1 MIGNLFTTFIY
12 EPIYNA
18 LVFLV
23 HVVPGGDVGIAI
35 VLLTILIKLILFPL
49 SHQAIKTQKVMRE
62 IEPELKRIREELKDN
77 REELARKT
85 MALFKDKKIN
95 PFASIFL
102 ILLQLPIIFGL
113 YFVFFNEG
121 SNGGFDPET
130 LYSFI
135 ALPEVYTFSFLGI
148 IELTGKSVAL
158 AVIVAS
164 TQYWLARLMMPK
176 APEAAK
182 EPSLKADFQRSMHIQ
197 MRYVFPIVIG
207 LIAYFISAAVALYLA
222 VSNIFAL
229 AQEFVVKRAKHEPSA

>member
-1 MIGNLFTTFIY
+1 MIGNLFSTFIY

-23 HVVPGGDVGIAI
+23 NVVPGGDVGIAI
-35 VLLTILIKLILFPL
+35 VLLTVIVKLILFPL
-49 SHQAIKTQKVMRE
+49 AHQAIKTQKIMRD
-62 IEPELKRIREELKDN
+62 IEPELKRIREEFKEN

-102 ILLQLPIIFGL
+102 ILLQLPIVFGL

-121 SNGGFDPET
+121 GNGGFDPEI

-135 ALPEVYTFSFLGI
+135 AYPEVYSFSFLGI
-148 IELTGKSVAL
+148 IELTGKSIGL

-176 APEAAK
+176 APEVK
-182 EPSLKADFQRSMHIQ
+182 EASLKADFQRSMHIQ

-207 LIAYFISAAVALYLA
+207 LVAYFISAAVALYLA

-229 AQEFVVKRAKHEPSA
+229 IQEFVVRRSKHESQG